1 MKQINGGVTAA
12 KGFNAQGGHVG
23 IKADDIKDMALIV
36 SEVPAN
42 CAAAFTTNVVKAASV
57 QRNIEVMKKQP
68 KICGIAVNS
77 GNANACTGEE
87 GKASNLV
94 MAETLAAQ
102 IGCDTNQVLTA
113 STGVIGVQP
122 DPAVY
127 ESGIKELF
135 PKICGCEK
143 AAENAAWGILTT
155 DTHPKQIAV
164 EIEIGGKTVTIGAM
178 AKGTG
183 MICPNMATMLAF
195 VTTDCCISAGM
206 LDKALKATIGTTYNM
221 VSVDGDTST
230 NDSIFLL
237 ANGLAE
243 NAEITA
249 EGPDYETFKDALYF
263 VNEYLAKELVR
274 DGEGATKFIET
285 EVINAA
291 SEDKARAIAKSVI
304 KSSLLKAA
312 IFGSDANWG
321 RVLCAMGY
329 SGEDFDPEKVD
340 VTFRSA
346 KGELEVL
353 KEGTPIVFDEDK
365 ALEILGEDDITIIAD
380 LKEGAASG
388 KAWGCDLTYEYVK
401 INGEYRS

>member
-1 MKQINGGVTAA
+1 MKEIKGGVTAA
-12 KGFNAQGGHVG
+12 KGFKAAGGHVG
-23 IKADDIKDMALIV
+23 IKKKDIKDMALIV
-36 SEVPAN
+36 SEVPAT

-57 QRNIEVMKKQP
+57 QRNIEVMKSQP

-94 MAETLAAQ
+94 MAETLAKEL
-102 IGCDTNQVLTA
+102 GCDPDAVLTA

-122 DPAVY
+122 PADKY
-127 ESGIKELF
+127 EAGVKALF
-135 PKICGCEK
+135 PELCGCEK

-164 EIEIGGKTVTIGAM
+164 EAEIGGKTVTIGAM

-195 VTTDCCISAGM
+195 VATDCSISYEM
-206 LDKALKATIGTTYNM
+206 LDKALKETIGTTYNM

-237 ANGLAE
+237 ANGQAE

-249 EGPDYETFKDALYF
+249 EGEDFETFKDALYF

-285 EVINAA
+285 EVINAE

-346 KGELEVL
+346 KGELPVL
-353 KEGTPIVFDEDK
+353 KDGTPVAFDEDK
-365 ALEILGEDDITIIAD
+365 ALEILGEDDIYITAD
-380 LKEGAASG
+380 LKEGASSG